1 MYFSHLNLKR
11 WLLWISDWCIVSSYP
26 SILPGQPFPQAG
38 HLSAVPQ
45 AEQLPEPRQ
54 KPSSGSYYYP
64 PGRGKLLIPQRQR
77 FFAHLFLPAE
87 EREGGERGNFVM
99 PYVFQNIYLICILKS
114 TVIYSNWSW
123 EWAHHKDHSW

>member
-26 SILPGQPFPQAG
+26 SIPPGQPCPQAG

-54 KPSSGSYYYP
+54 KPSPGSYYYP
-64 PGRGKLLIPQRQR
+64 PGRGKLLIRHRQR

-87 EREGGERGNFVM
+87 EREGGEGGGERKLCDALC
-99 PYVFQNIYLICILKS
+99 ISEYLSNMYIKVNGDILELKLRMS
-114 TVIYSNWSW
+114 TP
-123 EWAHHKDHSW
+123 